1 MAHHCPTCTR
11 SFGSRRGLAVH
22 HASAHDEKS
31 PNNVCQWCDSDFYSP
46 HQKRYCSDECRRSV
60 PRSGKHAPNYQ
71 GAKETAT
78 CEICASEF
86 DYYPSEKKGLYCS
99 TCVETENWR
108 NTPDLSGE
116 HNGKWNGGKLK
127 LECETCGVPVHR
139 YPSNVGEHG
148 VFCGTEC
155 RSAWLSEHYTG
166 ENHPHWRGGSSGT
179 SAYGPGWAKMRRRA
193 LERDAYTCQHC
204 GTTKE
209 ELGRNPDVH
218 HIIPVRAFVEMP
230 VMMVED
236 AHYLENLVSLC
247 ILCHRKAEFGKISQ
261 KELKAACV

>member
-1 MAHHCPTCTR
+1 MFANGAIQTSIHHIKNDIAPMSVGDRCQEAVSTLQTIRVQKKQPHVR
-11 SFGSRRGLAVH
+11 SALVSLITILL
-22 HASAHDEKS
+22 K
-31 PNNVCQWCDSDFYSP
+31 
-46 HQKRYCSDECRRSV
+46 
-60 PRSGKHAPNYQ
+60 
-71 GAKETAT
+71 
-78 CEICASEF
+78 
-86 DYYPSEKKGLYCS
+86 KKGLYCS

-148 VFCGTEC
+148 FFCGTEC

-179 SAYGPGWAKMRRRA
+179 NAYGPGWAKMRRRA

-247 ILCHRKAEFGKISQ
+247 IPCHRKAEFGKISQ
-261 KELKAACV
+261 EELETACV